1 VGDPRGFLKV
11 KRKVSGYRPVE
22 ERINDYS
29 EVEVRLSDDD
39 RRLQASR
46 CMDCGVPFCH
56 WACPVSNVMPEWQDR
71 LFRDD
76 WAGAW
81 AVLEDC
87 NPFPE
92 FTGRVCPALC
102 EASCVLGV
110 NDEPVTIR
118 QNELAI
124 IEKAFESGLVIPR
137 PPVRRNGK
145 KVAVIGAG
153 PAGLSAAYYL
163 NRYGFSVTVYEA
175 DRNPGG
181 YLRYGIP
188 DFKLDKSFIDRRV
201 SLMEAEGVIFKT
213 GVRVG
218 KGRYGFGVPG
228 PEGEL
233 IDPRGL
239 EKNFDLILLTIGARE
254 PRDMNVPG
262 RELAGIVQALDFL
275 SLQNRAIAGEVDA
288 SYSAPSN
295 PPVSG
300 SARLSAEISPAAAPV
315 TQPTV
320 SPVPAGEPL
329 SAYGK
334 RVLVIGGG
342 DTGADCVGTANRQG
356 AKQVTQ
362 IEVLPRPPEHRPR
375 EEPWPLWPKVLK
387 TSSSHL
393 EGGERL
399 WSINTR
405 SFAGANGAV
414 SAATVC
420 RVDWA
425 FVPEGK
431 NSPGRWTMTEIPG
444 TDFTVG
450 ADLVLLAMGFTHVV
464 QKGLVEDLGLALD
477 ERGNIRTRGSF
488 HTSNPRV
495 WAAGDSRNGASLVV
509 RAIADGRSAAE
520 AICAHLGNN

>member
-1 VGDPRGFLKV
+1 MGDPRGFLKV

-29 EVEVRLSDDD
+29 EVEIRLSDEE

-56 WACPVSNVMPEWQDR
+56 WACPVSNVMPEWQDK
-71 LFRDD
+71 LFRND

-81 AVLEDC
+81 AILEDT

-102 EASCVLGV
+102 EASCVLGA

-118 QNELAI
+118 QNELAV
-124 IEKAFESGLVIPR
+124 IEKAFEAGIVKPR

-145 KVAVIGAG
+145 KVAVVGAG

-163 NRYGFSVTVYEA
+163 NRAGFTVTVYEA
-175 DRNPGG
+175 DRKAGG

-213 GVRVG
+213 NAPVG
-218 KGRYGFGVPG
+218 TGRYGFGIFDARKSPG
-228 PEGEL
+228 PEASL
-233 IDPRGL
+233 IDPGEL
-239 EKNFDLILLTIGARE
+239 EASCDLVLLTIGARE
-254 PRDMNVPG
+254 PRDLKTPG
-262 RELAGIVQALDFL
+262 RELGGIVQALDFL
-275 SLQNRAIAGEVDA
+275 SFQNRAIAGEDPGA
-288 SYSAPSN
+288 S
-295 PPVSG
+295 
-300 SARLSAEISPAAAPV
+300 I
-315 TQPTV
+315 T
-320 SPVPAGEPL
+320 
-329 SAYGK
+329 AYGK
-334 RVLVIGGG
+334 QVLVIGGG

-356 AKQVTQ
+356 AKKITQ
-362 IEVLPRPPEHRPR
+362 IEVLPKPPEHRPE

-399 WSINTR
+399 WSVNTKA
-405 SFAGANGAV
+405 FAGSGEV
-414 SAATVC
+414 KSALLC

-425 FVPEGK
+425 QKPDG
-431 NSPGRWTMTEIPG
+431 GWAMTEIPG
-444 TDFTVG
+444 SDFEVETG
-450 ADLVLLAMGFTHVV
+450 LVLLAMGFTHVV
-464 QKGLVEDLGLALD
+464 QDGIVAGLGLETD
-477 ERGNIRTRGSF
+477 QRGNIRTKGSF
-488 HTSNPRV
+488 HTSNPKV

-509 RAIADGRSAAE
+509 RAIADGRGAAE
-520 AICAHLGNN
+520 AICVYFGG

>member
-1 VGDPRGFLKV
+1 MGDPRGFLKI

-29 EVEVRLSDDD
+29 EVEIRLSDDE

-81 AVLEDC
+81 AALENA

-102 EASCVLGV
+102 EASCVLGA

-124 IEKAFESGLVIPR
+124 IEKAFENGIIVPR
-137 PPVRRNGK
+137 PPRRRNGK
-145 KVAVIGAG
+145 SVAIVGAG

-163 NRYGFSVTVYEA
+163 NRAGFAAVVYEA
-175 DRNPGG
+175 DRKPGG

-201 SLMEAEGVIFKT
+201 SLMEQEGVVFKT
-213 GVRVG
+213 GTRI
-218 KGRYGFGVPG
+218 GRGRCGFG
-228 PEGEL
+228 GEARTEI
-233 IDPRGL
+233 IDPKNL
-239 EKNFDLILLTIGARE
+239 EREHDLVLVTIGARE
-254 PRDMNVPG
+254 PRNLDIPG
-262 RELAGIVQALDFL
+262 RELGGIVQALDFL
-275 SLQNRAIAGEVDA
+275 SHQNRVIAGED
-288 SYSAPSN
+288 
-295 PPVSG
+295 G
-300 SARLSAEISPAAAPV
+300 AAF
-315 TQPTV
+315 
-320 SPVPAGEPL
+320 AGEDMN
-329 SAYGK
+329 AYGK
-334 RVLVIGGG
+334 NVLVIGGG

-356 AKQVTQ
+356 AKHVTQ
-362 IEVLPRPPEHRPR
+362 IEVLPRPPEHRSSD
-375 EEPWPLWPKVLK
+375 EPWPVWPKVLK

-399 WSINTR
+399 WSVNTT
-405 SFAGANGAV
+405 SFEGCGRVSSVKVCGAV
-414 SAATVC
+414 WTEENGRRIMSG
-420 RVDWA
+420 
-425 FVPEGK
+425 E
-431 NSPGRWTMTEIPG
+431 PGAGFEIK
-444 TDFTVG
+444 
-450 ADLVLLAMGFTHVV
+450 ADLVLLAMGFVHVV
-464 QKGLVEDLGLALD
+464 REGMVADLELETD

-509 RAIADGRSAAE
+509 KAIADGRAAAE
-520 AICAHLGNN
+520 AIQAHFENG